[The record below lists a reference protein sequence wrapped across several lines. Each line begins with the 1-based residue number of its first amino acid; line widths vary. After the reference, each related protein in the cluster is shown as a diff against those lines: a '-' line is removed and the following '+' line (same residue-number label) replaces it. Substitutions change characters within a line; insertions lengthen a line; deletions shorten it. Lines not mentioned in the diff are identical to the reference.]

1 MQNKKHILVA
11 VFIFLIAFLSSGT
24 QDAQAQVE
32 EPEDTII
39 ETKTVVKP
47 IGNDYDP
54 LRPAKAAF
62 YGAVLPGLGQAY
74 NKDYW
79 KLPIVYGAMGTGVY
93 FAVENNNEFQRY
105 RTAFKERLAGR
116 VDEFTIIDP
125 ETGELRE
132 VFTDDALIDAQDF
145 FRRRKELSILIT
157 AGLYVLQIIEANV
170 DAHLSQYDVSDDIT
184 FAPDMQPDDLGMAM
198 SYGFKLTYQLD

>member
-1 MQNKKHILVA
+1 M
-11 VFIFLIAFLSSGT
+11 FLMAGLPLLAQIPTTDGT
-24 QDAQAQVE
+24 VEDAIVN
-32 EPEDTII
+32 DTEADII
-39 ETKTVVKP
+39 VV
-47 IGNDYDP
+47 DEYDP

-62 YGAVLPGLGQAY
+62 YAAALPGLGQAY

-79 KLPIVYGAMGTGVY
+79 KLPLVYGALGTGVY
-93 FAVENNNEFQRY
+93 FAVDNHNEFQRY

-116 VDEFTIIDP
+116 IDEFTVVDP
-125 ETGELRE
+125 ETGAVTQ

-157 AGLYVLQIIEANV
+157 AGLYVLQILEANV

-184 FAPDMQPDDLGMAM
+184 FAPDLQPDDLGMAM
-198 SYGFKLTYQLD
+198 SYGFKLTYQID